1 MKFLKFLT
9 FSQGKKLIF
18 LALLFSMCTNVTQ
31 ESNEEIRVISLS
43 TTHTEV
49 IQTLGGQDTL
59 VAIDAFSEV
68 DFPVE
73 RIDAYTVTA
82 EELAPLNP
90 DVVIL
95 AFDFNG
101 IVEGLENQELNYV
114 LLPPA
119 KNFEDVYSQI
129 ETIGALV
136 NKESEAFSTTR
147 DMKIEINRI
156 LDNANFGNTS
166 VYHEIG
172 YSYGIYSVNSDSL
185 IGQIYNSLGVI
196 NIANNTEDPFGSGY
210 PALTEEQV
218 IESDPEYIVIGHS
231 DYLNK
236 DLSTRMGWEEINAIE
251 NSNVYFL
258 DENLANNW
266 GTTTV
271 ELVEQIALT
280 FEESAQTN
288 PYSDYLL
295 LLSLLILVMI
305 VFFTNG
311 INTKERV

>member
-1 MKFLKFLT
+1 MKFK
-9 FSQGKKLIF
+9 IVF
-18 LALLFSMCTNVTQ
+18 LALLFSMCSNVTQ
-31 ESNEEIRVISLS
+31 ETSQEIKVVSLS
-43 TTHTEV
+43 TTHTEI
-49 IQTLGGQDTL
+49 IQSLNAQETL
-59 VAIDAFSEV
+59 VAIDSFSEV
-68 DFPVE
+68 DFPVQV
-73 RIDAYTVTA
+73 IDAYTVTA

-119 KNFEDVYSQI
+119 KNIEEVYLQI
-129 ETIGALV
+129 ETIGSLV
-136 NKESEAFSTTR
+136 NKESEAFSTIR

-172 YSYGIYSVNSDSL
+172 YSYGIYSVNSNSL
-185 IGQIYNSLGVI
+185 IGQIYNSLGVT

-210 PALTEEQV
+210 PSLTEEQI
-218 IESDPEYIVIGHS
+218 IESNPEYIVIGHS

-236 DLSTRMGWEEINAIE
+236 DLSTRMGWEDINAIE

-271 ELVEQIALT
+271 DLVEQIALI

-295 LLSLLILVMI
+295 LVSLLILVMI
-305 VFFTNG
+305 VFFTNR

>member
-1 MKFLKFLT
+1 MKF
-9 FSQGKKLIF
+9 KLVF

>member
-1 MKFLKFLT
+1 MKFKI
-9 FSQGKKLIF
+9 IF
-18 LALLFSMCTNVTQ
+18 LALLFSMCSNVTQ
-31 ESNEEIRVISLS
+31 ETSQEIKVVSLS
-43 TTHTEV
+43 TTHTEI
-49 IQTLGGQDTL
+49 IQSLNAQETL
-59 VAIDAFSEV
+59 VAIDSFSEV
-68 DFPVE
+68 DFPVQV
-73 RIDAYTVTA
+73 IDAYTVTA

-119 KNFEDVYSQI
+119 KNIEEVYLQI
-129 ETIGALV
+129 ETIGSLV
-136 NKESEAFSTTR
+136 NKESEAFSTIR

-172 YSYGIYSVNSDSL
+172 YSYGIYSVNSNSL
-185 IGQIYNSLGVI
+185 IGQIYNSLGVT

-210 PALTEEQV
+210 PSLTEEQI
-218 IESDPEYIVIGHS
+218 IESNPEYIVIGHS

-236 DLSTRMGWEEINAIE
+236 DISTRMGWEDINAIE

-280 FEESAQTN
+280 FEESTQTN

-295 LLSLLILVMI
+295 LISLLILVMI
-305 VFFTNG
+305 VFFTNRT
-311 INTKERV
+311 NTKERV

>member
-1 MKFLKFLT
+1 MKF
-9 FSQGKKLIF
+9 KLIF
-18 LALLFSMCTNVTQ
+18 LALLFSMCSNVTQ
-31 ESNEEIRVISLS
+31 EASKEIRVVSLS
-43 TTHTEV
+43 TTHTEI
-49 IQTLGGQDTL
+49 IQSLEAEETLIAVDS
-59 VAIDAFSEV
+59 FSEV

-73 RIDAYTVTA
+73 VIDAYTVTA

-101 IVEGLENQELNYV
+101 IVEGLKNQEINYV

-129 ETIGALV
+129 EIIGSIV

-156 LDNANFGNTS
+156 LDNANFGDTS

-185 IGQIYNSLGVI
+185 IGQIYNSLGVV

-218 IESDPEYIVIGHS
+218 IESNPEYIIIGHS

-236 DLSTRMGWEEINAIE
+236 DLSTRVGWEDINAIK

-271 ELVEQIALT
+271 ELVEQIAVT

-295 LLSLLILVMI
+295 LVSLLILVMI
-305 VFFTNG
+305 VFFTNR
-311 INTKERV
+311 INTTERV

>member
-1 MKFLKFLT
+1 MKF
-9 FSQGKKLIF
+9 KLIF
-18 LALLFSMCTNVTQ
+18 LALLFSMCSNVTQ
-31 ESNEEIRVISLS
+31 ESSEEIRVVSLS
-43 TTHTEV
+43 TTHTEI
-49 IQTLGGQDTL
+49 IQSLEAEETLIAVDS
-59 VAIDAFSEV
+59 FSEV

-73 RIDAYTVTA
+73 VIDAYTVTA

-101 IVEGLENQELNYV
+101 IVEGLKNQEINYV

-119 KNFEDVYSQI
+119 KNFEEVYSQI
-129 ETIGALV
+129 ETIGSLV

-156 LDNANFGNTS
+156 LDNANFGDTS

-185 IGQIYNSLGVI
+185 IGQIYNSLGVV

-218 IESDPEYIVIGHS
+218 IESNPEYIVIGHS

-236 DLSTRMGWEEINAIE
+236 DLSTRMGWEDINAIE

-271 ELVEQIALT
+271 ELVEQIAVTSVSYTHLT
-280 FEESAQTN
+280 LPTI
-288 PYSDYLL
+288 YS
-295 LLSLLILVMI
+295 V
-305 VFFTNG
+305 
-311 INTKERV
+311 

>member
-1 MKFLKFLT
+1 MKF
-9 FSQGKKLIF
+9 KLVF
-18 LALLFSMCTNVTQ
+18 LALLFSMCSNVTQ
-31 ESNEEIRVISLS
+31 EASNEIRVVSLS
-43 TTHTEV
+43 TTHTEI
-49 IQTLGGQDTL
+49 IQSLEAEETLIAVDS
-59 VAIDAFSEV
+59 FSEV
-68 DFPVE
+68 DFPVKV
-73 RIDAYTVTA
+73 IDAYTVTA

-101 IVEGLENQELNYV
+101 IVEGLENQEINYV

-129 ETIGALV
+129 ESIGSIV

-156 LDNANFGNTS
+156 LDNANFGDTS

-172 YSYGIYSVNSDSL
+172 YSYGIYSVNSNSL

-218 IESDPEYIVIGHS
+218 IESNPEYIVIGHS

-236 DLSTRMGWEEINAIE
+236 DLSTRMGWEDINAIE

-305 VFFTNG
+305 VFFTNR

>member
-1 MKFLKFLT
+1 MKF
-9 FSQGKKLIF
+9 KLIF
-18 LALLFSMCTNVTQ
+18 LALLFSMCSNVTQ
-31 ESNEEIRVISLS
+31 EASKEIRVVSLS
-43 TTHTEV
+43 TTHTEI
-49 IQTLGGQDTL
+49 IQSLEAQETLIAVDS
-59 VAIDAFSEV
+59 FSEV

-73 RIDAYTVTA
+73 VIDAYTVTA

-101 IVEGLENQELNYV
+101 IVEGLKNQEINYV

-129 ETIGALV
+129 EIIGSIV

-156 LDNANFGNTS
+156 LDNANFGDTS

-185 IGQIYNSLGVI
+185 IGQIYNSLGVV

-218 IESDPEYIVIGHS
+218 IESNPEYIIIGHS

-236 DLSTRMGWEEINAIE
+236 DLSTRVGWEDINAIK

-271 ELVEQIALT
+271 ELVEQIAVT

-295 LLSLLILVMI
+295 LVSLLILVMI
-305 VFFTNG
+305 VFFSNR

>member
-1 MKFLKFLT
+1 MKFK
-9 FSQGKKLIF
+9 IVF
-18 LALLFSMCTNVTQ
+18 LALLFSMCSNVTQ
-31 ESNEEIRVISLS
+31 ETSQEIKVVSLS
-43 TTHTEV
+43 TTHTEI
-49 IQTLGGQDTL
+49 IQSLNAQETL
-59 VAIDAFSEV
+59 VAIDSFSEV
-68 DFPVE
+68 DFPV
-73 RIDAYTVTA
+73 RVIDAYTVTA
-82 EELAPLNP
+82 EELAPLNS

-101 IVEGLENQELNYV
+101 IVEGLENQEINYV

-119 KNFEDVYSQI
+119 KNIEEVYLQI
-129 ETIGALV
+129 ETIGSLV
-136 NKESEAFSTTR
+136 NKESEAFSTIR

-172 YSYGIYSVNSDSL
+172 YSYGIYSVNSNSL
-185 IGQIYNSLGVI
+185 IGQIYNSLGVV

-210 PALTEEQV
+210 PSLTEEQV
-218 IESDPEYIVIGHS
+218 IESNPEYIVIGHS

-236 DLSTRMGWEEINAIE
+236 DLSTRMGWEDINAIE

-271 ELVEQIALT
+271 DLVEQIALT
-280 FEESAQTN
+280 FEESTQTN
-288 PYSDYLL
+288 PYSNYLL

-305 VFFTNG
+305 VFFSNR
-311 INTKERV
+311 INTRERV

>member
-1 MKFLKFLT
+1 MKFKI
-9 FSQGKKLIF
+9 IF
-18 LALLFSMCTNVTQ
+18 LALLFSMCSNVTQ
-31 ESNEEIRVISLS
+31 ETSQEIKVVSLS
-43 TTHTEV
+43 TTHTEI
-49 IQTLGGQDTL
+49 IQSLNAQETL
-59 VAIDAFSEV
+59 VAIDSFSEV
-68 DFPVE
+68 DFPVQV
-73 RIDAYTVTA
+73 IDAYTVTA

-119 KNFEDVYSQI
+119 KNIEEVYLQI
-129 ETIGALV
+129 ETIGSLV
-136 NKESEAFSTTR
+136 NKESEAFSTIR

-172 YSYGIYSVNSDSL
+172 YSYGIYSVNSNSL
-185 IGQIYNSLGVI
+185 IGQIYNSLGVT

-210 PALTEEQV
+210 PSLTEEQI
-218 IESDPEYIVIGHS
+218 IESNPEYIVIGHS

-236 DLSTRMGWEEINAIE
+236 DLSTRMGWEDINAIE

-271 ELVEQIALT
+271 DLVKQIALT
-280 FEESAQTN
+280 FEESTQNN

-295 LLSLLILVMI
+295 LISLLILVMNI
-305 VFFTNG
+305 FFSNR

>member
-1 MKFLKFLT
+1 MKF
-9 FSQGKKLIF
+9 KLIF
-18 LALLFSMCTNVTQ
+18 LALLFSMCSNVTQ
-31 ESNEEIRVISLS
+31 EASKEIRVVSLS
-43 TTHTEV
+43 TTHTEI
-49 IQTLGGQDTL
+49 IQSLEAEETLI
-59 VAIDAFSEV
+59 AIDSFSEV

-73 RIDAYTVTA
+73 VIDAYTVTA

-101 IVEGLENQELNYV
+101 IVEGLENQKINYV

-129 ETIGALV
+129 ETVGTLV
-136 NKESEAFSTTR
+136 NKKSEALSTIR
-147 DMKIEINRI
+147 DMKIEINKI
-156 LDNANFGNTS
+156 LSNANFGDTS

-185 IGQIYNSLGVI
+185 IGQIYNSLGVV

-218 IESDPEYIVIGHS
+218 FESNPEYIVIGHS

-236 DLSTRMGWEEINAIE
+236 DLSTRMGWEDINAIE

-295 LLSLLILVMI
+295 LISLLILVMI
-305 VFFTNG
+305 VFFTNR

>member
-1 MKFLKFLT
+1 MKFKI
-9 FSQGKKLIF
+9 IF
-18 LALLFSMCTNVTQ
+18 LALLFSMCSNVTQ
-31 ESNEEIRVISLS
+31 ENIEEIRVISLS
-43 TTHTEV
+43 TTHTEI

-82 EELAPLNP
+82 EELVPLKP
-90 DVVIL
+90 DIVIV

-101 IVEGLENQELNYV
+101 IVDGLVGQDINYV

-119 KNFEDVYSQI
+119 KTIEDVYLQI
-129 ETIGALV
+129 ETVGDII
-136 NKESEAFSTTR
+136 NKRSEASKKVR
-147 DMKIEINRI
+147 DMKLEINRI
-156 LDNANFGNTS
+156 LDNSNFGNVS

-172 YSYGIYSVNSDSL
+172 YTYGIYSVNNESL
-185 IGQIYNSLGVI
+185 IGQIYNSIGVE
-196 NIANNTEDPFGSGY
+196 NIAGLEEDPFGSGY
-210 PALTEEQV
+210 PALSEEMV
-218 IESDPEYIVIGHS
+218 IESNPDFIVVGHS

-236 DLSTRMGWEEINAIE
+236 DLSIRDGWGNLTAVQ

-258 DENLANNW
+258 DDTLASNW

-271 ELVEQIALT
+271 QLVSSLAGV

-288 PYSDYLL
+288 VYSDYLL
-295 LLSLLILVMI
+295 LLSLMVLVIMLF
-305 VFFTNG
+305 VFTRKT
-311 INTKERV
+311 TKEKI

>member
-1 MKFLKFLT
+1 MKY
-9 FSQGKKLIF
+9 KLIF

-31 ESNEEIRVISLS
+31 ESSEEIRVVSLS
-43 TTHTEV
+43 TTHTEI
-49 IQTLGGQDTL
+49 IQSLEAEETLIAVDS
-59 VAIDAFSEV
+59 FSEV

-73 RIDAYTVTA
+73 VIDAYTVTA

-101 IVEGLENQELNYV
+101 IVEGLENQEINYV

-129 ETIGALV
+129 ETIGSIV
-136 NKESEAFSTTR
+136 NRENEAFSTTR

-156 LDNANFGNTS
+156 LDNANFGDTS

-185 IGQIYNSLGVI
+185 IGQIYNSLGVV

-218 IESDPEYIVIGHS
+218 IESNPEYIVIGHS

-236 DLSTRMGWEEINAIE
+236 DLSTRMGWEDINAIE

-271 ELVEQIALT
+271 ELVEQIAVT

-295 LLSLLILVMI
+295 LVSLLILVMI
-305 VFFTNG
+305 VFFTNR

>member
-1 MKFLKFLT
+1 MKFKI
-9 FSQGKKLIF
+9 IF
-18 LALLFSMCTNVTQ
+18 LALLFSMCSNVTQ
-31 ESNEEIRVISLS
+31 ETSQEIKVVSLS
-43 TTHTEV
+43 TTHTEI
-49 IQTLGGQDTL
+49 IQSLNAQETL
-59 VAIDAFSEV
+59 VAIDSFSEV
-68 DFPVE
+68 DFPVQV
-73 RIDAYTVTA
+73 IDAYTVTA

-119 KNFEDVYSQI
+119 KNIEEVYLQI
-129 ETIGALV
+129 ETIGSLV
-136 NKESEAFSTTR
+136 NKESEAFSTIR

-172 YSYGIYSVNSDSL
+172 YSYGIYSVNSNSL
-185 IGQIYNSLGVI
+185 IGQIYNSLGVT

-210 PALTEEQV
+210 PSLTEEQI
-218 IESDPEYIVIGHS
+218 IESNPEYIVIGHS

-236 DLSTRMGWEEINAIE
+236 DLSTRMGWEDINAIE

-271 ELVEQIALT
+271 DLVKQIALT
-280 FEESAQTN
+280 FEESTQTN

-295 LLSLLILVMI
+295 LVSLLILVMI
-305 VFFTNG
+305 VFFTNRT
-311 INTKERV
+311 NSKERV

>member
-1 MKFLKFLT
+1 MKF
-9 FSQGKKLIF
+9 KLIF
-18 LALLFSMCTNVTQ
+18 LALLFSMCSNVTQ
-31 ESNEEIRVISLS
+31 EASKEIRVVSLS
-43 TTHTEV
+43 TTHTEI
-49 IQTLGGQDTL
+49 IQSLEAEETLIAVDS
-59 VAIDAFSEV
+59 FSEV

-73 RIDAYTVTA
+73 VIDAYTVTA

-101 IVEGLENQELNYV
+101 IVEGLKNQEINYV

-129 ETIGALV
+129 EIIGSLV

-156 LDNANFGNTS
+156 LDNANFGDAS

-185 IGQIYNSLGVI
+185 IGQIYNSLGVV

-218 IESDPEYIVIGHS
+218 IESNPEYIIIGHS

-236 DLSTRMGWEEINAIE
+236 DLSTRVGWEDINAIK

-271 ELVEQIALT
+271 ELVEQIAVT

-295 LLSLLILVMI
+295 LVSLLILVMI
-305 VFFTNG
+305 VFFSNR

>member
-1 MKFLKFLT
+1 MKF
-9 FSQGKKLIF
+9 KLVF
-18 LALLFSMCTNVTQ
+18 LALLFSMCSNVTQ
-31 ESNEEIRVISLS
+31 ESSKEIRVVSLS
-43 TTHTEV
+43 TTHTEI
-49 IQTLGGQDTL
+49 IQSLEAEETLIAVDS
-59 VAIDAFSEV
+59 FSEV

-73 RIDAYTVTA
+73 VIDAYTVTA

-101 IVEGLENQELNYV
+101 IVEGLENQEINYV

-129 ETIGALV
+129 ETIGSIV
-136 NKESEAFSTTR
+136 NRENEAFSTTR

-156 LDNANFGNTS
+156 LDNANFGDTS

-185 IGQIYNSLGVI
+185 IGQIYNSLGVV

-218 IESDPEYIVIGHS
+218 IESNPEYIVIGHS

-236 DLSTRMGWEEINAIE
+236 DLSTRMGWEDIKAIE

-271 ELVEQIALT
+271 ELVEQIAVT

-305 VFFTNG
+305 VFFTNR

>member
-1 MKFLKFLT
+1 MKF
-9 FSQGKKLIF
+9 KLVF
-18 LALLFSMCTNVTQ
+18 LALLFSMCSNVTQ
-31 ESNEEIRVISLS
+31 EASKETRVVSLS
-43 TTHTEV
+43 TTHTEI
-49 IQTLGGQDTL
+49 IQSLEAEETLIAVDS
-59 VAIDAFSEV
+59 FSEV

-73 RIDAYTVTA
+73 VIDAYTVTA

-101 IVEGLENQELNYV
+101 IVEGLENQEINYV

-129 ETIGALV
+129 ETIGSIV

-147 DMKIEINRI
+147 DMKVEINRI

-172 YSYGIYSVNSDSL
+172 YSFGIYSVNSDSL
-185 IGQIYNSLGVI
+185 IGQIYNSLGVV
-196 NIANNTEDPFGSGY
+196 NIANNIEDPYGSGY

-218 IESDPEYIVIGHS
+218 IESNPEYIVIGHS

-236 DLSTRMGWEEINAIE
+236 DLSTRMGWEDINAIE
-251 NSNVYFL
+251 KSNVYFL

-295 LLSLLILVMI
+295 LISLLILVMI
-305 VFFTNG
+305 VFFSNR

>member
-1 MKFLKFLT
+1 MKF
-9 FSQGKKLIF
+9 KLIF
-18 LALLFSMCTNVTQ
+18 LALLFSMCSNVTQ
-31 ESNEEIRVISLS
+31 EASKEIRVVSLS
-43 TTHTEV
+43 TTHTEI
-49 IQTLGGQDTL
+49 IQSLEAEETLIAVDS
-59 VAIDAFSEV
+59 FSEV

-73 RIDAYTVTA
+73 VIDAYTVTA

-101 IVEGLENQELNYV
+101 IVEGLKTQEINYV

-119 KNFEDVYSQI
+119 KNFKDVYSQI
-129 ETIGALV
+129 ETIGSLV

-185 IGQIYNSLGVI
+185 IGQIYNSLGIV
-196 NIANNTEDPFGSGY
+196 NIANNTEDPFGRGY

-218 IESDPEYIVIGHS
+218 IESNPEYIVIGHS

-236 DLSTRMGWEEINAIE
+236 DLSTRMGWKDINAIE

-271 ELVEQIALT
+271 DLVEQIALT

-295 LLSLLILVMI
+295 LVSLLILVMI
-305 VFFTNG
+305 VFFTNR

>member
-1 MKFLKFLT
+1 MKF
-9 FSQGKKLIF
+9 KLIF
-18 LALLFSMCTNVTQ
+18 LALLFSMCSNVTQ
-31 ESNEEIRVISLS
+31 EASKEIRVVSLS
-43 TTHTEV
+43 TTHTEI
-49 IQTLGGQDTL
+49 IQSLEAQETL
-59 VAIDAFSEV
+59 VAVDSFSEV

-73 RIDAYTVTA
+73 VIDAYTVTA
-82 EELAPLNP
+82 EELAPLDP

-101 IVEGLENQELNYV
+101 IVEGLENQEINYV

-119 KNFEDVYSQI
+119 KNFKDVYSQI
-129 ETIGALV
+129 ETIGSLV

-156 LDNANFGNTS
+156 LDNANFGDTS

-185 IGQIYNSLGVI
+185 IGQIYNSLGVV

-218 IESDPEYIVIGHS
+218 IESNPEYIVIGHS

-236 DLSTRMGWEEINAIE
+236 DLSTRMGWKDINAIE

-271 ELVEQIALT
+271 DLVEQIALT
-280 FEESAQTN
+280 FEESTQTN

-295 LLSLLILVMI
+295 LLSLLILVVI
-305 VFFTNG
+305 VFFTNR

>member
-1 MKFLKFLT
+1 MKFKI
-9 FSQGKKLIF
+9 IF
-18 LALLFSMCTNVTQ
+18 LALLFSMCSNVTQ
-31 ESNEEIRVISLS
+31 ETSQDIKVVSLS
-43 TTHTEV
+43 TTHTEI
-49 IQTLGGQDTL
+49 IQSLNAEETL
-59 VAIDAFSEV
+59 VAIDSFSEV
-68 DFPVE
+68 DFPVQV
-73 RIDAYTVTA
+73 IDAYTVTA

-119 KNFEDVYSQI
+119 KNIEEVYLQI
-129 ETIGALV
+129 ETIGSLV
-136 NKESEAFSTTR
+136 NKESEAFSTIR

-172 YSYGIYSVNSDSL
+172 YSYGIYSVNSNSL
-185 IGQIYNSLGVI
+185 IGQIYNSLGVT

-210 PALTEEQV
+210 PSLTEEQI
-218 IESDPEYIVIGHS
+218 IESNPEYIVIGHS

-236 DLSTRMGWEEINAIE
+236 DISTRMGWEDINAIE

-271 ELVEQIALT
+271 DLVEQIALI

-295 LLSLLILVMI
+295 LVSLLILVMI
-305 VFFTNG
+305 VFFTNR

>member
-1 MKFLKFLT
+1 MKFK
-9 FSQGKKLIF
+9 IVF
-18 LALLFSMCTNVTQ
+18 LALLFSMCSNVTQ
-31 ESNEEIRVISLS
+31 ETSQEIKVVSLS
-43 TTHTEV
+43 TTHTEI
-49 IQTLGGQDTL
+49 IQSLNAQETL
-59 VAIDAFSEV
+59 VAIDSFSEV
-68 DFPVE
+68 DFPVQV
-73 RIDAYTVTA
+73 IDAYTVTA

-119 KNFEDVYSQI
+119 KNIEEVYLQI
-129 ETIGALV
+129 ETIGSLV
-136 NKESEAFSTTR
+136 NKESEAFSTIR

-172 YSYGIYSVNSDSL
+172 YSYGIYSVNSNSL
-185 IGQIYNSLGVI
+185 IGQIYNSLGVT

-210 PALTEEQV
+210 PSLTEEQI
-218 IESDPEYIVIGHS
+218 IESNPEYIVIGHS

-236 DLSTRMGWEEINAIE
+236 DISTRMGWEDINAIE
-251 NSNVYFL
+251 DSNCYFL

-271 ELVEQIALT
+271 DLVEQIALI

-295 LLSLLILVMI
+295 LVSLLILVMI
-305 VFFTNG
+305 VFFTNR

>member
-1 MKFLKFLT
+1 MKY
-9 FSQGKKLIF
+9 KLIF

-101 IVEGLENQELNYV
+101 IVEGLENQEINYV

-119 KNFEDVYSQI
+119 KNFEEVYSQI
-129 ETIGALV
+129 ETIGSLV

-156 LDNANFGNTS
+156 LDNANFGDTS

-172 YSYGIYSVNSDSL
+172 YSYGIYSVNSESL
-185 IGQIYNSLGVI
+185 IGQIYNSLGVV

-305 VFFTNG
+305 VFFSNR

>member
-1 MKFLKFLT
+1 MKF
-9 FSQGKKLIF
+9 KLIF
-18 LALLFSMCTNVTQ
+18 LALLFSMCSNVTQ
-31 ESNEEIRVISLS
+31 ESSEEIRVVSLS
-43 TTHTEV
+43 TTHTEI
-49 IQTLGGQDTL
+49 IQSLEAQETL
-59 VAIDAFSEV
+59 VAVDSFSEV

-73 RIDAYTVTA
+73 VIDAYTVTA
-82 EELAPLNP
+82 EELAPLDP

-101 IVEGLENQELNYV
+101 IVEGLENQEINYV

-129 ETIGALV
+129 ETIGSLV

-156 LDNANFGNTS
+156 LDNANFGDTS

-185 IGQIYNSLGVI
+185 IGQIYNSLGVV

-218 IESDPEYIVIGHS
+218 IESNPEYIVIGHS

-236 DLSTRMGWEEINAIE
+236 DLSTRMGWEDINAIE

-258 DENLANNW
+258 DENLAKNW

-271 ELVEQIALT
+271 ELVEQISVT

-295 LLSLLILVMI
+295 LVSLLILVMI
-305 VFFTNG
+305 VFFTNR
-311 INTKERV
+311 INAKERV

>member
-1 MKFLKFLT
+1 MKY
-9 FSQGKKLIF
+9 KLLF

-31 ESNEEIRVISLS
+31 ENNGEIRVVSLS

-49 IQTLGGQDTL
+49 IQTLGGRDTL

-82 EELAPLNP
+82 EELAPLMP
-90 DVVIL
+90 DIVIV

-101 IVEGLENQELNYV
+101 IVEGLESQEINYV

-119 KNFEDVYSQI
+119 KTLEDVYSQI
-129 ETIGALV
+129 EIVGDV
-136 NKESEAFSTTR
+136 INKRSEAIAKVR
-147 DMKIEINRI
+147 DMKLEINRI
-156 LDNANFGNTS
+156 LDNSNFGNVS

-172 YSYGIYSVNSDSL
+172 YTYGIYSVNNDSL
-185 IGQIYNSLGVI
+185 IGEIYNSIGVE
-196 NIANNTEDPFGSGY
+196 NIAGQEEDPFGSGY
-210 PALTEEQV
+210 PALSEEVV
-218 IESDPEYIVIGHS
+218 IESNPDFIVVGHS

-236 DLSTRMGWEEINAIE
+236 DLSIRDGWGNLTAVQ

-258 DENLANNW
+258 DDTLASNW

-271 ELVEQIALT
+271 ELVRSLSVV

-288 PYSDYLL
+288 IYSDYLL
-295 LLSLLILVMI
+295 LLSLLALVIMLF
-305 VFFTNG
+305 VFTRTS
-311 INTKERV
+311 TKAKI

>member
-1 MKFLKFLT
+1 MKF
-9 FSQGKKLIF
+9 KLIF
-18 LALLFSMCTNVTQ
+18 LALLFSMCSNVTQ
-31 ESNEEIRVISLS
+31 EASKEIRVVSLS
-43 TTHTEV
+43 TTHTEI
-49 IQTLGGQDTL
+49 IQSLEAQETLIAVDS
-59 VAIDAFSEV
+59 FSEV

-73 RIDAYTVTA
+73 VIDAYTVTA

-101 IVEGLENQELNYV
+101 IVEGLENQEINYV

-129 ETIGALV
+129 ETIGSLV
-136 NKESEAFSTTR
+136 NKESEAISATR
-147 DMKIEINRI
+147 DMKIEINRV
-156 LDNANFGNTS
+156 LDNANFGKTS

-172 YSYGIYSVNSDSL
+172 YSYGIYSVNSNSL

-196 NIANNTEDPFGSGY
+196 NIANNIEDPFESGY
-210 PALTEEQV
+210 PPLTEEQV
-218 IESDPEYIVIGHS
+218 IESNPEYIVIGHS

-236 DLSTRMGWEEINAIE
+236 DLSTRMGWEDINAIE

-271 ELVEQIALT
+271 ELVEQVALT

-295 LLSLLILVMI
+295 LISLLILVMI
-305 VFFTNG
+305 VFFSNRTY
-311 INTKERV
+311 TKERV

>member
-1 MKFLKFLT
+1 MKF
-9 FSQGKKLIF
+9 KLIF
-18 LALLFSMCTNVTQ
+18 LALLFSMCSNVTQ
-31 ESNEEIRVISLS
+31 EASKEIRVVSLS
-43 TTHTEV
+43 TTHTEI
-49 IQTLGGQDTL
+49 IQSLEAEETLI
-59 VAIDAFSEV
+59 AIDSFSEV

-73 RIDAYTVTA
+73 VIDAYTVTA

-101 IVEGLENQELNYV
+101 IVEGLENQKINYV

-129 ETIGALV
+129 ETIGSLV
-136 NKESEAFSTTR
+136 NKESEAFSATR

-156 LDNANFGNTS
+156 FENANFGDTS

-185 IGQIYNSLGVI
+185 IGQIYNSLGVV

-218 IESDPEYIVIGHS
+218 IESNPEYIVIGHS

-236 DLSTRMGWEEINAIE
+236 DLSTRMGWEDINAIE

-295 LLSLLILVMI
+295 LVSLLILVMI
-305 VFFTNG
+305 VFSTNRT
-311 INTKERV
+311 NTKERV

>member
-1 MKFLKFLT
+1 MKFK
-9 FSQGKKLIF
+9 IVF
-18 LALLFSMCTNVTQ
+18 LALLFSMCSNVTQ
-31 ESNEEIRVISLS
+31 EASKEIRVVSLS
-43 TTHTEV
+43 TTHTEI
-49 IQTLGGQDTL
+49 IQSLEAEETLI
-59 VAIDAFSEV
+59 AIDSFSEV

-73 RIDAYTVTA
+73 VIDAYTVTA

-101 IVEGLENQELNYV
+101 IVEGLENQKINYV

-129 ETIGALV
+129 ETIGSLV
-136 NKESEAFSTTR
+136 NKESEAFSATR

-156 LDNANFGNTS
+156 FENANFGDTS

-185 IGQIYNSLGVI
+185 IGQIYNSLGVV

-218 IESDPEYIVIGHS
+218 IESNPEYIVIGHS

-236 DLSTRMGWEEINAIE
+236 DLSTRMGWEDINAIE

-295 LLSLLILVMI
+295 LVSLLILVMI
-305 VFFTNG
+305 VFFTNRT
-311 INTKERV
+311 NTKERV

>member
-1 MKFLKFLT
+1 MKFKI
-9 FSQGKKLIF
+9 IF
-18 LALLFSMCTNVTQ
+18 LALLFSMCSNVTQ
-31 ESNEEIRVISLS
+31 ETSQEIKVVSLS
-43 TTHTEV
+43 TTHTEI
-49 IQTLGGQDTL
+49 IQSLNAQETL
-59 VAIDAFSEV
+59 VAIDSFSEV
-68 DFPVE
+68 DFPVQV
-73 RIDAYTVTA
+73 IDAYTVTA

-119 KNFEDVYSQI
+119 KNIEEVYLQI
-129 ETIGALV
+129 ETIGSLV
-136 NKESEAFSTTR
+136 NKESEAFSTIR

-172 YSYGIYSVNSDSL
+172 YSYGIYSVNSNSL
-185 IGQIYNSLGVI
+185 IGQIYNSLGVT

-210 PALTEEQV
+210 PSLTEEQI
-218 IESDPEYIVIGHS
+218 IESNPEYIVIGHS

-236 DLSTRMGWEEINAIE
+236 DLSTRMGWEDINAIE

-271 ELVEQIALT
+271 DLVKQIALT
-280 FEESAQTN
+280 FEENTQTN

-295 LLSLLILVMI
+295 LISLLILVMNI
-305 VFFTNG
+305 FFSNR
-311 INTKERV
+311 INTKERI